1 MDMLTKLGSKT
12 ETSGVDNS
20 TTNQNGAAGKD
31 PALTANGSRGANL
44 LDQVG
49 KKTEDTTTTV
59 SNDSKTEPTTSKE
72 EPAGKAGDPNTWTTE
87 SALKEVKKL
96 REENKTNR
104 IKYEESL
111 DRLKSETEARLQA
124 REKELEKFISA
135 QQELEEMKQ
144 KEADKK
150 RDVSEKLANREAV
163 LAEIKAKAEA
173 AERAWQQKLS
183 TMENQLNR
191 YQADAEAQTQVYKS
205 RLEEELKAVP
215 EKFKGVANLL
225 VKGAGDPRDAL
236 IAISEA
242 KLQGVFEDKT
252 VVVNHSVPGAHD
264 GARATNERL
273 DEAKKAAREKMTS
286 SQKIKSALGDIRS
299 GGSNTAFRIK

>member
-1 MDMLTKLGSKT
+1 MDILNSLGSKK
-12 ETSGVDNS
+12 ETSGVETS
-20 TTNQNGAAGKD
+20 TTSQTGQSKD
-31 PALTANGSRGANL
+31 PALAANGARGVNMI
-44 LDQVG
+44 DQVG
-49 KKTEDTTTTV
+49 KQADEGKTSTTSNV
-59 SNDSKTEPTTSKE
+59 SNESTTSKE
-72 EPAGKAGDPNTWTTE
+72 EPTGKGDPSTWTVD

-96 REENKTNR
+96 REENKATR

-111 DRLKSETEARLQA
+111 EKLKLETEARLSV
-124 REKELEKFISA
+124 REKELEKFVQA
-135 QQELEEMKQ
+135 QQELEDLKA

-150 RDVSEKLANREAV
+150 RDITEKLAHREAV
-163 LAEIKAKAEA
+163 LAEMKAKADA
-173 AERAWQQKLS
+173 TERVWQEKLS
-183 TMENQLNR
+183 KMENQLR
-191 YQADAEAQTQVYKS
+191 MYEAEAQAQQQVYAT

-215 EKFKGVANLL
+215 EKFKGVASLL

-236 IAISEA
+236 IALNEA

>member
-1 MDMLTKLGSKT
+1 MDILNKLGSKK
-12 ETSGVDNS
+12 ETSGVDSS
-20 TTNQNGAAGKD
+20 TTNQTGAASSD

-49 KKTEDTTTTV
+49 TKTAEVTTSTV
-59 SNDSKTEPTTSKE
+59 SNDSGPNTIKE
-72 EPAGKAGDPNTWTTE
+72 EPSGAKGDSSWTVD

-96 REENKTNR
+96 REENKATR
-104 IKYEESL
+104 IQYAESL
-111 DRLKSETEARLQA
+111 DKLKVETDQRLSA
-124 REKELEKFISA
+124 REKELEKFIGA
-135 QQELEEMKQ
+135 QQELEELKQ

-173 AERAWQQKLS
+173 AERQWQEKLS
-183 TMENQLNR
+183 TMQNQLHR
-191 YQADAEAQTQVYKS
+191 YEADAVAQQQVYKS

-215 EKFKGVANLL
+215 EKFKGVATLL

-236 IAISEA
+236 IALTEA

-264 GARATNERL
+264 GARATNERM
-273 DEAKKAAREKMTS
+273 DEAKRAAREKLTS
-286 SQKIKSALGDIRS
+286 SQKIKSALGEIRS

>member
-1 MDMLTKLGSKT
+1 MDILNSLGSKK
-12 ETSGVDNS
+12 ETSGVETS
-20 TTNQNGAAGKD
+20 TTSQTGQSKD
-31 PALTANGSRGANL
+31 PALAANGLRGVNMI
-44 LDQVG
+44 DQVG
-49 KKTEDTTTTV
+49 KPADEGKTSTTNNVSEEPKANKEEPVGKNDTTTWTV
-59 SNDSKTEPTTSKE
+59 D
-72 EPAGKAGDPNTWTTE
+72 

-96 REENKTNR
+96 REENKTTR
-104 IKYEESL
+104 LKYEESL
-111 DRLKSETEARLQA
+111 EKLKAETEARLQV
-124 REKELEKFISA
+124 REKELEKFIQA
-135 QQELEEMKQ
+135 QQELEDLKA

-150 RDVSEKLANREAV
+150 RDITEKLAHREAV
-163 LAEIKAKAEA
+163 LAEMKAKAEA
-173 AERAWQQKLS
+173 TERVWQEKLS
-183 TMENQLNR
+183 RMENQLR
-191 YQADAEAQTQVYKS
+191 MYEAEAEAQQQVYTT

-215 EKFKGVANLL
+215 EKFKGVASLL

-236 IAISEA
+236 IALNEA

-286 SQKIKSALGDIRS
+286 SQKIKSALGEIRS